1 MDGKGL
7 KMADGYDY
15 GVATAWLLFLVDG
28 DNDNGFAS
36 GAEHGYECI
45 TATSRLDVK
54 QHHTL
59 SYLRELTR
67 RQCISSG
74 STLVHSSFS
83 RSKSC

>member
-15 GVATAWLLFLVDG
+15 GVATAWLMLLVDG

-36 GAEHGYECI
+36 GAEHDYECI
-45 TATSRLDVK
+45 TATSRLDVW

-59 SYLRELTR
+59 SYVRELIS
-67 RQCISSG
+67 RQCISNG
-74 STLVHSSFS
+74 SKLVHISSS
-83 RSKSC
+83 RL